1 MENPKVSVQET
12 SSIALSAINLPPL
25 DINHSLNESRLNE
38 IELFKKYS
46 ASSIDHMSEPM
57 RLTWAQMDD
66 HRIIYVN
73 SIDTATVD
81 AFRDLRTSLLKL
93 FRGENKITLVCS
105 IAADGGATYVASNLA
120 AAFAFDE
127 LKTALLIDANI
138 RQPSLHTHFYLQPEH
153 GLIDFL
159 RGQVMGIDSIIYATG
174 VPRLRL
180 IPAGEASTSAAEYF
194 SSLRMQAMLE
204 VLRYRYKDRYII
216 LDAPAITTSSDT
228 KILASL
234 VDAVLLVVPYGKV
247 TESQLKRA
255 VEAVGEDKLVGVIV
269 NN

>member
-1 MENPKVSVQET
+1 MEQSKT
-12 SSIALSAINLPPL
+12 SLEDTPSPALLSIDLPNVEAIN
-25 DINHSLNESRLNE
+25 DAKLNE

-46 ASSIDHMSEPM
+46 LSSIDHMSEPM
-57 RLTWAQMDD
+57 RLTVAQMDA
-66 HRIIYVN
+66 HRIIYPNLLDV
-73 SIDTATVD
+73 ATVD
-81 AFRDLRTSLLKL
+81 SFRDLRTSLLKL
-93 FRGENKITLVCS
+93 FRGDNKITLVCS
-105 IAADGGATYVASNLA
+105 VKPNGGSSYVASNLA

-138 RQPSLHTHFYLQPEH
+138 REPRLHEHFYLQPDH

-159 RGQVMGIDSIIYATG
+159 RGQVVGIDSIIYATG
-174 VPRLRL
+174 IPRLRL
-180 IPAGEASTSAAEYF
+180 IPAGEASASAAEYF
-194 SSLRMQAMLE
+194 SSLRMQALLE
-204 VLRYRYKDRYII
+204 VLRYRYKDRYLII
-216 LDAPAITTSSDT
+216 DAPAINSCSDT

-255 VEAVGEDKLVGVIV
+255 VEAIGEDKLVGVIV